1 MSSLEEIRNERI
13 KKLNILKE
21 KGINP
26 FPVSVNRDFLISEAL
41 GSFSKLSKKK
51 KASYITGRIMAVRA
65 HGGSIFFDIYDGSG
79 KMQAYLKKDEIGN
92 EKFNLFQDTA
102 DIGDFVEVK
111 GLFFTTKKNEKS
123 IKLKEWRMIAKSLR
137 PLPEKWNGLQD
148 IEERFRNRHLDIL
161 MNEEVR
167 KRFFVRSK
175 IITEIRNYLDKN
187 GYIETE
193 TPILQHLAGGA
204 NAMPFITH
212 HNALDIDLYLRIA
225 PEIYLKKMLMG
236 GFEKVYEIGRNFRN
250 EGIDVMH
257 NPEFTML
264 EFYEAYS
271 DAKKQMI
278 FVGKFIKSIIK
289 NILKK
294 NSIKFNGENIDIF
307 KKFSSASYFDL
318 IKRHALIIDIDKI
331 SRDDIAI
338 KAKQFGIK
346 VEDYE
351 SKEKIIDNIF
361 KKIVRP
367 KLIQPIFV
375 TDYPVLSLPL
385 AKKIENNEKLV
396 DAFQLYIGGLELVKA
411 FSELNDPINQQERF
425 EQQDKEREAGDKEA
439 QPSDRDFVEA
449 MEYGMPP
456 AGGVGIGIDRLV
468 MLLTD
473 TQNIREVII
482 FPTLRPK

>member
-21 KGINP
+21 KGIDP

-41 GSFSKLSKKK
+41 DNFLKLSKKK
-51 KASYITGRIMAVRA
+51 KASYIIGRIMAIRA

-79 KMQAYLKKDEIGN
+79 KIQVYLKKDEIED
-92 EKFNLFQDTA
+92 EKFNLFQDIA
-102 DIGDFVEVK
+102 DIGDFVEIR
-111 GLFFTTKKNEKS
+111 GLFFLTKKKEKS
-123 IKLKEWRMIAKSLR
+123 IKIKDWKIIAKSLR
-137 PLPEKWNGLQD
+137 PLPEKWHGLQD
-148 IEERFRNRHLDIL
+148 IEERFRNRHLDVL

-187 GYIETE
+187 GYIEIE

-204 NAMPFITH
+204 NAMPFMTH

-225 PEIYLKKMLMG
+225 PEIYLKKMLIG
-236 GFEKVYEIGRNFRN
+236 GFEKIYEIGRNFRN
-250 EGIDVMH
+250 EGIDVTH

-271 DAKKQMI
+271 DAKKQKV
-278 FVGKFIKSIIK
+278 FVEKFIKNIVK

-294 NSIKFNGENIDIF
+294 NSIKFNGVNIDIA
-307 KKFSSASYFDL
+307 KKFSSVSYFDL
-318 IKRHALIIDIDKI
+318 IKRHTLIIDIERI
-331 SRDDIAI
+331 NRDDVAI

-367 KLIQPIFV
+367 KLIQPTFV
-375 TDYPVLSLPL
+375 TDYPLNYLPL
-385 AKKIENNEKLV
+385 AKKKDGNKEIA
-396 DAFQLYIGGLELVKA
+396 DSFQLYIGGLEIVKA
-411 FSELNDPINQQERF
+411 FSELNDPIDQQERF
-425 EQQDKEREAGDKEA
+425 KQQDKEREAGDKEA
-439 QPSDRDFVEA
+439 QSSDKDFVEA
-449 MEYGMPP
+449 IEYGMPP

-473 TQNIREVII
+473 TQNIKEAII